1 MFILHT
7 TPHIRSIGLH
17 TSIQKPLR
25 LICLYT
31 NMIATIKVMLSSI
44 FTKIEP
50 NSKISILKIAPI
62 IGKKILKPINTN
74 KIANITCCDLG
85 NTNTFISYYI
95 KAKY

>member
-31 NMIATIKVMLSSI
+31 NMIATIKVMLSSSFI
-44 FTKIEP
+44 KIEP

-62 IGKKILKPINTN
+62 IGNKKLKLIKNN
-74 KIANITCCDLG
+74 KMANIIC
-85 NTNTFISYYI
+85 
-95 KAKY
+95 